1 MFDDRVVSTFI
12 GDVYEAAVEPALW
25 DGLLARLAS
34 ACNGHTAVLYQFDR
48 AQQRAEFVGST
59 GLDSRVV
66 ADYERHFSAIDVWN
80 ERAMKRQPV
89 GVAGSTHELITDAE
103 FERTEFYNDHL
114 RHVGIFYGAG
124 GIVERTASSMTVC
137 GVQRGRRFGAFEPDE
152 LRLFTALFPHF
163 RRGLMIR
170 RELAFTVPRAA
181 LIETL
186 DRLREGVIIV
196 DGAGRAI
203 FLNRVAETIL
213 ADRRGLCLEKGR
225 LAGATPSQTAALDS
239 SLRSAID
246 AANGRGFASGG
257 TVILRG
263 PDGAAPLRVTVSPL
277 RGPLAGLGAPSA
289 VLFIHDGALDRAPM
303 DALRRRYHL
312 TAAEARVLAALIQGK
327 AAKTIAGEHGVSVN
341 TVRVQIQRLFA
352 KTGLHRQADL
362 IRLAA
367 GMGLAEGVPAKE
379 EGPVKRPIRPLRARS
394 TRANKSTP
402 RSS

>member
-1 MFDDRVVSTFI
+1 MLDDRVVSTFI
-12 GDVYEAAVEPALW
+12 GDLYEAAVEPALW
-25 DGLLARLAS
+25 DGLLARLAG
-34 ACNGHTAVLYQFDR
+34 ACNGHAAVLYQFDR
-48 AQQRAEFVGST
+48 TQLRAEFVGT
-59 GLDSRVV
+59 MGVDPRFV
-66 ADYERHFSAIDVWN
+66 ADYEQHFSKIDVWN

-89 GVAGSTHELITDAE
+89 GLAGATHELITDAE

-124 GIVERTASSMTVC
+124 GIIERTPLSMAIC
-137 GVQRGRRFGAFEPDE
+137 GVQRGRRFGAFAPDE

-163 RRGLMIR
+163 RRGLLIR

-181 LIETL
+181 LVETL

-196 DGAGRAI
+196 DGRGRAI
-203 FLNRVAETIL
+203 FLNRIAETIL
-213 ADRRGLCLEKGR
+213 ADGRGLCLEKGR
-225 LAGATPSQTAALDS
+225 LAGSTPSQTAALDG
-239 SLRSAID
+239 SLQSAID
-246 AANGRGFASGG
+246 AANGRGIASGG

-277 RGPLAGLGAPSA
+277 RGPLAGLSAPSA
-289 VLFIHDGALDRAPM
+289 VLFIHDSALDRAPM

-312 TAAEARVLAALIQGK
+312 TAAETRVLAALFQGK
-327 AAKTIAGEHGVSVN
+327 TAKTVAGEHGVSVN

-352 KTGLHRQADL
+352 KTGLHRQTDL

-367 GMGLAEGVPAKE
+367 GMGLAEGVAAKE
-379 EGPVKRPIRPLRARS
+379 EAPARPPSRPKRGPS
-394 TRANKSTP
+394 TRANKSGP

>member
-1 MFDDRVVSTFI
+1 MLDDRVVSTFI

-25 DGLLARLAS
+25 DGVLARLAR
-34 ACNGHTAVLYQFDR
+34 ACNGHSAVLYQFDR
-48 AQQRAEFVGST
+48 ARRRAEFVGAM
-59 GLDSRVV
+59 GLDPRFV
-66 ADYERHFSAIDVWN
+66 ADYERHYSAVDVWN
-80 ERAMKRQPV
+80 ERALKRQPV
-89 GVAGSTHELITDAE
+89 GLAGGTHELISDAE

-124 GIVERTASSMTVC
+124 GVVDRTASSMAIC
-137 GVQRGRRFGAFEPDE
+137 GVQRGRRFGAFAPDE
-152 LRLFTALFPHF
+152 LRLFTVLFPHF

-170 RELAFTVPRAA
+170 RELAVAVPRAA
-181 LIETL
+181 LVETI

-196 DGAGRAI
+196 DGSGRPI
-203 FLNRVAETIL
+203 FLNRMAEAIVA
-213 ADRRGLCLEKGR
+213 DGRGLYIENGR
-225 LAGATPSQTAALDS
+225 LAGGTPSQTAALNAN
-239 SLRSAID
+239 LHAAIET
-246 AANGRGFASGG
+246 ANGRGIAGGG

-277 RGPLAGLGAPSA
+277 RGPLAGLRAPSA
-289 VLFIHDGALDRAPM
+289 VLFIHDGALDRAPL

-312 TAAEARVLAALIQGK
+312 TAAEARVLAALVQGK

-367 GMGLAEGVPAKE
+367 SMGLAEG
-379 EGPVKRPIRPLRARS
+379 EGGSAGQGTHTAQPPDGDGRG
-394 TRANKSTP
+394 
-402 RSS
+402 